1 MNSNK
6 TKLIYQI
13 LAFVIPFIAY
23 VITLAPTVTFID
35 AGELTTV
42 CAKLG
47 VAHPTGYPLFTVIG
61 HLFSLLPTGSVV
73 YSLNL
78 MCAVISSF
86 TIVMFFNLMVFIFS
100 ELKLN
105 DDTWIKNL
113 QNNVVYNISIAA
125 SLVLAFSK
133 TFWDTSNAIEVY
145 SLHTFFIVTNIY
157 LFLKACNLTST
168 DSKENIFIREK
179 YWLLFAFVL
188 GLSFG
193 NHLTTI
199 FLSVGFLYLF
209 FAVNG
214 FNKLALQRILLLAVP
229 FLIGI
234 SIYIYL
240 PVRSGNPV
248 LSWGHPDT
256 WDNFYRHVSGKQFS
270 VWMFTGTENASKQF
284 SYFTKAFPVEF
295 FYAPLILAI
304 LGLIEIFNKS
314 RKLFYYTLLLAGFCV
329 LYAIN
334 YDIHD
339 IDSYFLL
346 AYIVTSIWIGF
357 GIYFIIRKTGEAHR
371 KSVSFILILTAIFP
385 MWNNYKSVDESKN
398 YYVKDYTFNVFNSAP
413 QNSIIMST
421 QWDFWISASIYFQYV
436 EGIRKDLVVIDRELL
451 RKSWYVPHI
460 KTHYPEVYQNSK
472 SEFDAYYNELLKFEK
487 NTDRY
492 TKPTTETDRQDLI
505 KIQGAFKDLLTSIV
519 EKNPSRNFFTTLEIE
534 SEKQER
540 FANNYIRIPQGMLLR
555 YLKPSPDYDNYVT
568 PEFTYQITQETDYYH
583 TFLMNA
589 YYNAY
594 MSRANYLM
602 NFAKFDE
609 AEILINKAAEV
620 NPRGS
625 EVLLLRNKIKQL
637 KSIPKN

>member
-1 MNSNK
+1 MNTNK

-23 VITLAPTVTFID
+23 IITLAPTVTFID

-61 HLFSLLPTGSVV
+61 HLFSLLPTGSIV

-86 TIVMFFNLMVFIFS
+86 TVVIFFNLMVFIFTK
-100 ELKLN
+100 LKLN
-105 DDTWIKNL
+105 DDTSETSISENIIY
-113 QNNVVYNISIAA
+113 NVSFGAA
-125 SLVLAFSK
+125 LVLAFSK

-145 SLHTFFIVTNIY
+145 SLHTLFIVTNIY
-157 LFLKACNLTST
+157 LFLKACNVTSV
-168 DSKENIFIREK
+168 DSKENLVFREK
-179 YWLLFAFVL
+179 YWLIFSFVL

-214 FNKLALQRILLLAVP
+214 FNKLALQRIIMLAIP
-229 FLIGI
+229 FVLGL

-240 PVRSGNPV
+240 PVRADNSV

-256 WDNFYRHVSGKQFS
+256 WNNFYRHVSGKQFS

-284 SYFTKAFPVEF
+284 SYFTKAFPLEF

-314 RKLFYYTLLLAGFCV
+314 RKLFWYTLLLAGFCV

-346 AYIVTSIWIGF
+346 AYIITSIWIGF
-357 GIYFIIRKTGEAHR
+357 GLYFIVKRIGEGTR
-371 KSVSFILILTAIFP
+371 KSVSFILILVAVLP
-385 MWNNYKSVDESKN
+385 LSNNYKSVNESQN
-398 YYVKDYTFNVFNSAP
+398 YFVKDYTFNIFNSAP
-413 QNSIIMST
+413 QNAIILST
-421 QWDFWISASIYFQYV
+421 QWDFWLSASIYFQYV
-436 EGIRKDLVVIDRELL
+436 EDVRKDLIIIDKELL
-451 RKSWYVPHI
+451 RKSWYIPHI
-460 KTHYPEVYQNSK
+460 KQHYPEIYQNSK
-472 SEFDAYYNELLKFEK
+472 SEFEAYYNELLKFEK
-487 NTDRY
+487 YTERY
-492 TKPTTETDRQDLI
+492 TKPTTEADRQNLGR
-505 KIQGAFKDLLTSIV
+505 IQACFMDLLNSLV
-519 EKNPSRNFFTTLEIE
+519 EKNPNRNFFTTFEIE
-534 SEKQER
+534 TDKNER
-540 FANNYIRIPQGMLLR
+540 FANAYSRIPQGLL
-555 YLKPSPDYDNYVT
+555 LKYNKPTPDFDNYAM
-568 PEFTYQITQETDYYH
+568 PQFTFQITQQDDYYH

-602 NFAKFDE
+602 NFVKYDE
-609 AEILINKAAEV
+609 ADMMINKAAEV
-620 NPRGS
+620 KPQGG
-625 EVLLLRNKIKQL
+625 EILLMRNKVKQLRNV
-637 KSIPKN
+637 PK

>member
-1 MNSNK
+1 MNTNK

-35 AGELTTV
+35 AGELATV

-86 TIVMFFNLMVFIFS
+86 TLVIFFNLMVFIFTK
-100 ELKLN
+100 LKLN
-105 DDTWIKNL
+105 DDTWQTTLSDNIIY
-113 QNNVVYNISIAA
+113 NVSLAA
-125 SLVLAFSK
+125 SLILAFSK

-157 LFLKACNLTST
+157 LFLKACNFTSADT
-168 DSKENIFIREK
+168 KENLLLREK

-214 FNKLALQRILLLAVP
+214 FNKLALQRILLLAIP
-229 FLIGI
+229 FALGL

-240 PVRSGNPV
+240 PVRAENPV

-284 SYFTKAFPVEF
+284 SYFTKAFPLEF
-295 FYAPLILAI
+295 FYAPMILAI
-304 LGLIEIFNKS
+304 LGLIEIFKKS
-314 RKLFYYTLLLAGFCV
+314 RKLFWYTLLLAGFCV

-346 AYIVTSIWIGF
+346 AYIVSSIWIGF
-357 GIYFIIRKTGEAHR
+357 GLYFIMKKVSETSR
-371 KSVSFILILTAIFP
+371 KSVSFILIFVALLP
-385 MWNNYKSVDESKN
+385 MMNNYKLVNESQN
-398 YYVKDYTFNVFNSAP
+398 YYVKDFTFNVFNSAP

-421 QWDFWISASIYFQYV
+421 QWDFWVSASIYFQYV
-436 EGIRKDLVVIDRELL
+436 EGIRKDLVIIDKELL
-451 RKSWYVPHI
+451 RKSWYIPHI
-460 KTHYPEVYQNSK
+460 KEHYPEVYKNSQA
-472 SEFDAYYNELLKFEK
+472 EFEAYFIELQKFEK
-487 NTDRY
+487 FTDRY
-492 TKPTTETDRQDLI
+492 TKPTTEGDRMNLVR
-505 KIQGAFKDLLTSIV
+505 IQSTFKDLMTSFV
-519 EKNPSRNFFTTLEIE
+519 EKNPERNFFTTFEVE
-534 SEKQER
+534 SSKEER
-540 FANNYIRIPQGMLLR
+540 FANSYLRIPEGMLIR
-555 YLKPSPDYDNYVT
+555 YIKPTSEYDNYVM
-568 PEFTYQITQETDYYH
+568 PEFKFQITQETDYYH
-583 TFLMNA
+583 TFVMNA
-589 YYNAY
+589 YYNAF

-602 NFAKFDE
+602 NFAKYDE

-620 NPRGS
+620 NPKGP
-625 EVLLLRNKIKQL
+625 EIQLLQNKIRQL
-637 KSIPKN
+637 RAAPKN

>member
-1 MNSNK
+1 MNTNK

-47 VAHPTGYPLFTVIG
+47 VAHPTGYPLFTIIG

-86 TIVMFFNLMVFIFS
+86 TIVMFFNLLTFIFVK
-100 ELKLN
+100 LKLN
-105 DDTWIKNL
+105 DDTWGTSL
-113 QNNVVYNISIAA
+113 SENVIYNISFAA
-125 SLVLAFSK
+125 SLILAFSK

-157 LFLKACNLTST
+157 LFLKACNVTGE
-168 DSKENIFIREK
+168 DSKSNLLVREK
-179 YWLLFAFVL
+179 YWLLFAIVL

-214 FNKLALQRILLLAVP
+214 FNKLALQRILLLAIP
-229 FLIGI
+229 FIIGL
-234 SIYIYL
+234 SVYVYL

-270 VWMFTGTENASKQF
+270 VWMFTGSENMIKQF
-284 SYFTKAFPVEF
+284 KYFTSAYPLEF
-295 FYAPLILAI
+295 FYIPLIIAI
-304 LGLIEIFNKS
+304 LGLVEVFGKS
-314 RKLFYYTLLLAGFCV
+314 RKLFYYTVLLAGFCV
-329 LYAIN
+329 IYAIN

-346 AYIVTSIWIGF
+346 AYIITAIWIGF
-357 GIYFIIRKTGEAHR
+357 GIHFIVRKTADASR
-371 KSVSFILILTAIFP
+371 KSLSLVLILLALIPVFGS
-385 MWNNYKSVDESKN
+385 YKLVNESQN

-413 QNSIIMST
+413 QNSIIVST
-421 QWDFWISASIYFQYV
+421 QWDFWVSASIYFQYV
-436 EGIRKDLVVIDRELL
+436 EGIRKDLVIIDKELL
-451 RKSWYVPHI
+451 RKTWYVPHI
-460 KTHYPEVYQNSK
+460 KQHYPEIYENSK
-472 SEFDAYYNELLKFEK
+472 TEFELYYAELLKFEK
-487 NTDRY
+487 YPERY
-492 TKPTTETDRQDLI
+492 TKPTTEAERQDVM
-505 KIQGAFKDLLTSIV
+505 KIQAFFKELLSSLV
-519 EKNPSRNFFTTLEIE
+519 DKNPNRNFFTTFEVE
-534 SEKQER
+534 SSKEER
-540 FANNYIRIPQGMLLR
+540 FANSYMRVPEGLLIRYI
-555 YLKPSPDYDNYVT
+555 KPTPDYDNYVM
-568 PEFTYQITQETDYYH
+568 PEFKFQITQETDYYH

-589 YYNAY
+589 YYNSY

-602 NFAKFDE
+602 NFSKFDE
-609 AEILINKAAEV
+609 AEQMINKAAEV
-620 NPRGS
+620 KPNGP
-625 EVLLLRNKIKQL
+625 EIKLLQNKIKQL
-637 KSIPKN
+637 RAAPKN

>member
-1 MNSNK
+1 MTENK
-6 TKLIYQI
+6 NKLVYQI
-13 LAFVIPFIAY
+13 LSFIIPFIAY

-47 VAHPTGYPLFTVIG
+47 VAHPTGYPLFTIIG

-86 TIVMFFNLMVFIFS
+86 TIVMFFNLMVFILQ

-105 DDTWIKNL
+105 DDTWGISFRET
-113 QNNVVYNISIAA
+113 VVYNV
-125 SLVLAFSK
+125 SLGAGLMLAFSK

-157 LFLKACNLTST
+157 LFLKACNFTST
-168 DSKENIFIREK
+168 DTKENLFYREK

-214 FNKLALQRILLLAVP
+214 LNKIALQRIMLLAIP
-229 FLIGI
+229 FIIGL

-284 SYFTKAFPVEF
+284 SYFTKAFPLEF
-295 FYAPLILAI
+295 FYFPLLIAI
-304 LGLIEIFNKS
+304 LGLVEVFNKS
-314 RKLFYYTLLLAGFCV
+314 RKLFWFTLLLAGFCV

-346 AYIVTSIWIGF
+346 AYIVTAVWIGF
-357 GIYFIIRKTGEAHR
+357 GIHFIIRKVSDTSR
-371 KSVSFILILTAIFP
+371 KSVSYVLILLALIP
-385 MWNNYKSVDESKN
+385 MYSSYKSADESKN

-413 QNSIIMST
+413 QNSIILST

-436 EGIRKDLVVIDRELL
+436 EGIRKDLVIIDKELL
-451 RKSWYVPHI
+451 RKSWYIPHI
-460 KTHYPEVYQNSK
+460 KEHYAEIYSNSK
-472 SEFDAYYNELLKFEK
+472 TEFEIYYAELLKFEK
-487 NTDRY
+487 NSDRY
-492 TKPTTETDRQDLI
+492 VKPVTETDRQDLNR
-505 KIQGAFKDLLTSIV
+505 IQIAFKELLTSIV
-519 EKNPSRNFFTTLEIE
+519 DKNPNRNFFTTSEIE
-534 SEKQER
+534 NVQAER
-540 FANNYIRIPQGMLLR
+540 FATTYMRIPEGMLIR
-555 YLKPSPDYDNYVT
+555 YLKVTSDYDNYIM
-568 PEFTYQITQETDYYH
+568 PEFKFEITQQDDYYH
-583 TFLMNA
+583 KFLMDS

-602 NFAKFDE
+602 NFSKFDE
-609 AEILINKAAEV
+609 AEALINKAAQVKPTGGEIK
-620 NPRGS
+620 
-625 EVLLLRNKIKQL
+625 LLLNKIKQL
-637 KSIPKN
+637 RAVPKN